1 MITVAL
7 GGFLFVIFRCY
18 RNNSI
23 RLSSFFNR
31 RVHWEYYRELYK
43 KHNEVEK
50 LFRRLKGYRRVF
62 SRFDILGVISMW
74 FIVFALIFDMLRQC
88 EHALVVGWPGRQVSE
103 SHEKRSLRLGL
114 IPKWRANDLNWL
126 GGELLTHYDYPIPFE
141 HEQMLYFDFKTMLS
155 IEKSQRYF

>member
-88 EHALVVGWPGRQVSE
+88 EHALASGE
-103 SHEKRSLRLGL
+103 SNLPFGFLDVES
-114 IPKWRANDLNWL
+114 PAVDEAA
-126 GGELLTHYDYPIPFE
+126 GGEF
-141 HEQMLYFDFKTMLS
+141 FS
-155 IEKSQRYF
+155 AA